1 MRACCPNTHRT
12 ADPGTL
18 DHMLSRRAFFGSSVG
33 VITGSAMGL
42 NALALEPTVD
52 KLKKN
57 QKRAIVIFLSGGASQ
72 FETWDPKPGT
82 STGGPFQT
90 IQTSVP
96 GYRMC
101 ELMPEMAARLKKHT
115 AVIRSFSSINTE
127 HGGERVNA
135 LLRGERSD
143 IGNLKAP
150 SLGCMLAK
158 ELCLPA
164 SQVPHH
170 VGFYTTYVG
179 FNNNVQVDFAGYIG
193 GQFEPINILNKIVPD
208 ANRLPPTLTDDD
220 HRERA
225 ALRDQLS
232 QVFQNGRKTDSILN
246 SHHTAYSRVRG
257 LMASDKLF
265 DINLESQKMRDRYGN
280 SLFGQQALAAR
291 RLVEAGVPVVRLN
304 RGWWD
309 SHGENFDIH
318 ASLVPD
324 LDRVMST
331 LLDDLQERGLLEHT
345 LVITMSEMGR
355 TPKINTM
362 RGRDHWGKC
371 WSVALS
377 GCGINPG
384 IVYGKTN
391 WNGTDVEENKVT
403 PAELFATI
411 FAALG
416 IDHQKEYLS
425 PDGRP
430 VPITPYKTQ
439 PITDVLV

>member
-1 MRACCPNTHRT
+1 MRQSRQHPYCNSPEHV
-12 ADPGTL
+12 
-18 DHMLSRRAFFGSSVG
+18 LSRRAFFGSAAG
-33 VITGSAMGL
+33 LLAGGALGL
-42 NALALEPTVD
+42 NALAAPPTAE
-52 KLKKN
+52 KLRKN

-96 GYRMC
+96 GYRTC
-101 ELMPEMAARLKKHT
+101 ELMPEIAKSLNRHT
-115 AVIRSFSSINTE
+115 AVIRSFSTRNAD
-127 HGGERVNA
+127 HGGESVNA
-135 LLRGERSD
+135 LLRGERPD

-150 SLGCMLAK
+150 SLGCKLSK
-158 ELCLPA
+158 ELCLPG
-164 SQVPHH
+164 SQVPDH

-179 FNNNVQVDFAGYIG
+179 FNNNVQVDFPGYLG
-193 GQFEPINILNKIVPD
+193 TQYEPINILNKIAPD
-208 ANRLPPTLTDDD
+208 ANRLPPALTDED
-220 HRERA
+220 HRERGI
-225 ALRDQLS
+225 LRDQLS
-232 QVFQNGRKTDSILN
+232 QAFQDGRQRDPVLA

-265 DINLESQKMRDRYGN
+265 DITQEPQKVRDRYGS

-291 RLVEAGVPVVRLN
+291 RLVEAGVPFVRLN

-324 LDRVMST
+324 LDRVMSA
-331 LLDDLQERGLLEHT
+331 LLDDLDERGLLKHT

-377 GCGINPG
+377 GCGIKPG
-384 IVYGKTN
+384 VVYGKTN
-391 WNGTDVEENKVT
+391 TDGTDVAENKVT
-403 PAELFATI
+403 PAMFFATI

-430 VPITPYKTQ
+430 VPLTPYNTQ
-439 PITDVLV
+439 PIAEVLA